1 MKIAIIGATGYIG
14 SHLIKSLLNETNYDI
29 LALSRTAED
38 IDINNPRLTKFNISV
53 FDKALSEKL
62 KDVDVVFYLI
72 HMMAQKQRDYAEAET
87 EAANLLNE
95 AAKGSKIKR
104 IIFLGGL
111 GRDTDH
117 LSKHL
122 KSRHNT
128 GNILRRGS
136 INVIELRASMIIGR
150 GSISYDIIVN
160 LVSKL
165 PFLTLPKWSETYT
178 QPIGLSDALAYLV
191 ASIELKTDKN
201 LTIEIGGPDK
211 LSYENLMRVYAKWKG
226 LKRLFIRVPII
237 PISVSAWW
245 LNLFTPEK
253 HAQVG
258 RIMVESL
265 ANEMIVTDDSAKEY
279 FPEIKP
285 KSLNDVFV

>member
-14 SHLIKSLLNETNYDI
+14 SHLIKSLLNETNYDV

-38 IDINNPRLTKFNISV
+38 IDINNPRLTKFNISI
-53 FDKALSEKL
+53 FDKMLSEKL
-62 KDVDVVFYLI
+62 KDIDVVFYLI
-72 HMMAQKQRDYAEAET
+72 HMMSQKQKDYAEAET

-178 QPIGLSDALAYLV
+178 QPIGLSDTLAYLV

>member
-14 SHLIKSLLNETNYDI
+14 SHLIKSLLNETKYDV

-128 GNILRRGS
+128 GNILRKGS
-136 INVIELRASMIIGR
+136 INVIELRASMIIGK
-150 GSISYDIIVN
+150 GGISYDIIVN

-178 QPIGLSDALAYLV
+178 QPIGLNDALAYLV

-201 LTIEIGGPDK
+201 LTVEIGGPDK
-211 LSYENLMRVYAKWKG
+211 LSYENLMRGYAKWKG

-237 PISVSAWW
+237 PISVSAW
-245 LNLFTPEK
+245 FTPEK

-265 ANEMIVTDDSAKEY
+265 ANEMTVTDDSANKY